1 MQFGEIR
8 CERALGHV
16 GKDKQSERFG
26 RIGRE
31 REVGGEREEEVFEQ
45 GRDTGEDAELSPL
58 QNLSAF
64 GRNRENH
71 TGSLM

>member
-1 MQFGEIR
+1 MQFSQIR

-31 REVGGEREEEVFEQ
+31 GEVGGEREEEVFEQ
-45 GRDTGEDAELSPL
+45 GRDTGEDAELSS
-58 QNLSAF
+58 QQSLSAF
-64 GRNRENH
+64 FKNREDH
-71 TGSLM
+71 MGSMV